1 MSMEPD
7 DDGPGTHERTML
19 VDVRELRIRPE
30 RPPERPERAPERP
43 ERAPERQEREPSR
56 YERAPERQERAPER
70 QEREPSRYERAPE
83 RQEREPSRYEREP
96 SRYERQLP
104 ERPAKPERPWRPFM
118 FRNLEKV
125 SRAQGML
132 AERLRWLTPAEGSLS
147 GVATRLKE
155 LFDAP
160 VSLSLESVQV
170 RPMAELRRFLGD
182 PTFLAVLAPGALQ
195 GRAVLEVELAL
206 AHAAVDMLLGGA
218 GEMVGLRPL
227 TDIEEGVM
235 GYVVLEALKVLV
247 PTLQQ
252 AVPRPRL
259 DGVARG
265 VDEVSARLGDD
276 GPMLAVHLHATLG
289 PHGGMVRLV
298 VPAAVLEAAEPVVES
313 AQRRARLKA
322 DLQANASRLSAVRS
336 WLRAE
341 IGTAEISAQ
350 DLSSLRVK
358 DVLLVDAL
366 SARPDRGEPG
376 TAQLRVGP
384 GRAGRADAEVFI
396 ENGRYRARITD
407 LVSGEPGHPRSAGE
421 EGSGEEPE
429 DFTNPELD
437 MPPELEGAALDE
449 LNKPDGSDL
458 LGDVPLQ
465 IAVELARVP
474 VTAQQVVGMRAG
486 QVLELNRGPGEPVEL
501 SVNGKVVARGEL
513 VEVEGQLGV
522 RIIALAG

>member
-1 MSMEPD
+1 MSVEPD
-7 DDGPGTHERTML
+7 DDAPGTHERTML
-19 VDVRELRIRPE
+19 VDLRQLRPSRPE
-30 RPPERPERAPERP
+30 RPVAAKPERPERA
-43 ERAPERQEREPSR
+43 
-56 YERAPERQERAPER
+56 
-70 QEREPSRYERAPE
+70 
-83 RQEREPSRYEREP
+83 
-96 SRYERQLP
+96 
-104 ERPAKPERPWRPFM
+104 WRPFV

-125 SRAQGML
+125 SRAQGLL
-132 AERLRWLTPAEGSLS
+132 AERLRWLTPSKGTLAEVS
-147 GVATRLKE
+147 ARLKA
-155 LFDAP
+155 LFDAD
-160 VSLSLESVQV
+160 VQLTLESVQV
-170 RPMAELRRFLGD
+170 RPMSELRRFLGD

-206 AHAAVDMLLGGA
+206 AHAAVDLLLGGA

-247 PTLQQ
+247 PAMQD

-298 VPAAVLEAAEPVVES
+298 VPSAVLEAAEPKVES
-313 AQRRARLKA
+313 AQRRVRSRD
-322 DLQANASRLSAVRS
+322 DLEAFASRLSAVKS

-341 IGTAEISAQ
+341 IGTAEISAR
-350 DLSSLRVK
+350 DLASLRVK

-366 SARPDRGEPG
+366 SARPDRGEAG
-376 TAQLRVGP
+376 RAQLRVGT
-384 GRAGRADAEVFI
+384 GRAGRADAEVFV
-396 ENGRYRARITD
+396 EGGSYRARITD
-407 LVSGEPGHPRSAGE
+407 IVPGEAGHPGSGSEEGEGE
-421 EGSGEEPE
+421 EAE

-437 MPPELEGAALDE
+437 VPPELEGAALDDV
-449 LNKPDGSDL
+449 NKPDGSDL
-458 LGDVPLQ
+458 LGDLPLQ

-486 QVLELNRGPGEPVEL
+486 QVIELNRGPGEPVEL

-513 VEVEGQLGV
+513 VEIEGQLGV
-522 RIIALAG
+522 RILTLA

>member
-1 MSMEPD
+1 MSVEPD

-30 RPPERPERAPERP
+30 RPPERQES
-43 ERAPERQEREPSR
+43 APERQEREPSR
-56 YERAPERQERAPER
+56 YEREPSRVEREPSRVERVPSRAER
-70 QEREPSRYERAPE
+70 ELSRVEREPSRY
-83 RQEREPSRYEREP
+83 EREPSRYEREP

-132 AERLRWLTPAEGSLS
+132 AERLRWLTPAEGTLASVS
-147 GVATRLKE
+147 TRLKE

-195 GRAVLEVELAL
+195 GRAVLEVELSL
-206 AHAAVDMLLGGA
+206 AHAAVDQLLGGA

-247 PTLQQ
+247 PALQQ
-252 AVPRPRL
+252 SVPRPRL

-289 PHGGMVRLV
+289 QHGGLVRLV

-313 AQRRARLKA
+313 AQRRARLQA
-322 DLQANASRLSAVRS
+322 DLEANASRLSAVRG

-341 IGTAEISAQ
+341 IGAAEISAQ
-350 DLSSLRVK
+350 DLASLRVK

-376 TAQLRVGP
+376 TAQLRVGS
-384 GRAGRADAEVFI
+384 GRAGRADAEVFV
-396 ENGRYRARITD
+396 ENGRYRARVTD
-407 LVSGEPGHPRSAGE
+407 IVLGEAGNPRSAGE
-421 EGSGEEPE
+421 EGSGAEEPE

-437 MPPELEGAALDE
+437 VPPELEGAALDE
-449 LNKPDGSDL
+449 LKDGSDL

>member
-1 MSMEPD
+1 
-7 DDGPGTHERTML
+7 
-19 VDVRELRIRPE
+19 
-30 RPPERPERAPERP
+30 
-43 ERAPERQEREPSR
+43 
-56 YERAPERQERAPER
+56 
-70 QEREPSRYERAPE
+70 
-83 RQEREPSRYEREP
+83 
-96 SRYERQLP
+96 
-104 ERPAKPERPWRPFM
+104 
-118 FRNLEKV
+118 
-125 SRAQGML
+125 
-132 AERLRWLTPAEGSLS
+132 
-147 GVATRLKE
+147 
-155 LFDAP
+155 
-160 VSLSLESVQV
+160 
-170 RPMAELRRFLGD
+170 
-182 PTFLAVLAPGALQ
+182 
-195 GRAVLEVELAL
+195 VLEVELAL
-206 AHAAVDMLLGGA
+206 AHSAVDLLLGGA

-247 PTLQQ
+247 PGLQA

-298 VPAAVLEAAEPVVES
+298 VPSAVLEAAEPVVES
-313 AQRRARLKA
+313 TQRRARVKA
-322 DLQANASRLSAVRS
+322 DLVAHAGRLSTVRS

-341 IGTAEISAQ
+341 IGSAEISAQ
-350 DLSSLRVK
+350 DLASLRVK

-376 TAQLRVGP
+376 TAQLRVGS
-384 GRAGRADAEVFI
+384 GRAARAEAEVFI
-396 ENGRYRARITD
+396 EDGRYQARITD
-407 LVSGEPGHPRSAGE
+407 IVLGEPGHPRSVTE
-421 EGSGEEPE
+421 EGSGSDEVDE
-429 DFTNPELD
+429 FTNPELD
-437 MPPELEGAALDE
+437 VPPELEGAALDDV
-449 LNKPDGSDL
+449 NKPDGSDL

-513 VEVEGQLGV
+513 VEVEGQIGV
-522 RIIALAG
+522 RIITLAG

>member
-1 MSMEPD
+1 MSVGPD

-30 RPPERPERAPERP
+30 RSPERPERAPERP
-43 ERAPERQEREPSR
+43 ERAPERPER
-56 YERAPERQERAPER
+56 YERLP
-70 QEREPSRYERAPE
+70 
-83 RQEREPSRYEREP
+83 
-96 SRYERQLP
+96 P

-125 SRAQGML
+125 SRAQGLL
-132 AERLRWLTPAEGSLS
+132 AERLRWLTPAEGTLS
-147 GVATRLKE
+147 GVSTRLRE

-160 VSLSLESVQV
+160 VHLSLESVQV

-206 AHAAVDMLLGGA
+206 AHAAVDLLLGGA

-276 GPMLAVHLHATLG
+276 GPMLTVHLHATLG

-298 VPAAVLEAAEPVVES
+298 VPAAVLEAAEPLVES
-313 AQRRARLKA
+313 TQRRARLKA
-322 DLQANASRLSAVRS
+322 DLEANAGRLSAVRS

-341 IGTAEISAQ
+341 IGSAEISAQ
-350 DLSSLRVK
+350 DLASLRVK

-376 TAQLRVGP
+376 AAQLRVGS
-384 GRAGRADAEVFI
+384 GRAGRADAEVFV
-396 ENGRYRARITD
+396 EDGRYRARITD
-407 LVSGEPGHPRSAGE
+407 IVPGEPGHPRSAGE
-421 EGSGEEPE
+421 EGSGAEEPE
-429 DFTNPELD
+429 EFTNPELD
-437 MPPELEGAALDE
+437 VPPELEGAALDDV
-449 LNKPDGSDL
+449 NKPDGSDL

-522 RIIALAG
+522 RIITLAG

>member
-1 MSMEPD
+1 MSVEPD
-7 DDGPGTHERTML
+7 DDGPGLHERTML
-19 VDVRELRIRPE
+19 VDVRELKARPE
-30 RPPERPERAPERP
+30 RQERVERSERVERPERSERVERPERAERV
-43 ERAPERQEREPSR
+43 ERF
-56 YERAPERQERAPER
+56 
-70 QEREPSRYERAPE
+70 
-83 RQEREPSRYEREP
+83 
-96 SRYERQLP
+96 P
-104 ERPAKPERPWRPFM
+104 ERPARPERPWRPFT

-125 SRAQGML
+125 SRAQGLL
-132 AERLRWLTPAEGSLS
+132 AERLRWLTPEKGTLGAVS
-147 GVATRLKE
+147 TRLKE

-160 VSLSLESVQV
+160 VFLSLESVAV

-195 GRAVLEVELAL
+195 GRAVLEVELSL
-206 AHAAVDMLLGGA
+206 AHAAVDLLLGGA

-276 GPMLAVHLHATLG
+276 GPMLAVHLNATLG
-289 PHGGMVRLV
+289 QHAGMVRLV

-313 AQRRARLKA
+313 AQRRTRLLA
-322 DLQANASRLSAVRS
+322 DMETNAGRLSAVRS

-341 IGTAEISAQ
+341 IGSAEISAQ
-350 DLSSLRVK
+350 DLASLRVK

-366 SARPDRGEPG
+366 SARPDRGEDG
-376 TAQLRVGP
+376 TAQLRVGT
-384 GRAGRADAEVFI
+384 GRAGRAEAEVFI

-407 LVSGEPGHPRSAGE
+407 IVPGEPGHPRSAGE
-421 EGSGEEPE
+421 EGSGAEEEE

-437 MPPELEGAALDE
+437 VPPELEGAALDDV
-449 LNKPDGSDL
+449 NKPDGSDL

-522 RIIALAG
+522 RIITLAG

>member
-1 MSMEPD
+1 MSVEPD
-7 DDGPGTHERTML
+7 DDEPGVHERTML
-19 VDVRELRIRPE
+19 VDVRELRP
-30 RPPERPERAPERP
+30 PPERPARSERVERP
-43 ERAPERQEREPSR
+43 ERGERVERQERFS
-56 YERAPERQERAPER
+56 
-70 QEREPSRYERAPE
+70 
-83 RQEREPSRYEREP
+83 
-96 SRYERQLP
+96 
-104 ERPAKPERPWRPFM
+104 ERPVRPERPWRPFT

-125 SRAQGML
+125 SRAQGLL
-132 AERLRWLTPAEGSLS
+132 AERLRWLTPEQGTLAA
-147 GVATRLKE
+147 VATRLKA

-160 VSLSLESVQV
+160 VHLSLESVQV

-195 GRAVLEVELAL
+195 GRVVLEVELVL
-206 AHAAVDMLLGGA
+206 AHAAVDLLLGGA

-235 GYVVLEALKVLV
+235 SYVVLEALTVLV
-247 PTLQQ
+247 PALQQ

-259 DGVARG
+259 DGVARS

-298 VPAAVLEAAEPVVES
+298 VPAAVLDASEPGVES
-313 AQRRARLKA
+313 AQRRARLKV
-322 DLQANASRLSAVRS
+322 DLETNAGRLSAVRS

-341 IGTAEISAQ
+341 IGSAEISAQ
-350 DLSSLRVK
+350 DLASLRVK

-376 TAQLRVGP
+376 TAQLRVGL
-384 GRAGRADAEVFI
+384 GRAGRAEADVFV
-396 ENGRYRARITD
+396 EGGRYQARITD
-407 LVSGEPGHPRSAGE
+407 IVTGEPGHPRMAGE
-421 EGSGEEPE
+421 ESSGAEKEEFTYPE
-429 DFTNPELD
+429 MDV
-437 MPPELEGAALDE
+437 PPELEGAALDDV
-449 LNKPDGSDL
+449 NKPDGSDL

-474 VTAQQVVGMRAG
+474 ITAQQVVGMRAG

-522 RIIALAG
+522 RIITLAS